1 MPQLT
6 PEQLTHV
13 ETWAAEGATL
23 NDIQDRLKKEFSI
36 TLTYL
41 EARLLMTEVG
51 VRLKDKERLVE
62 KKPEPAPPLHDNAQ
76 DGEPDTLSEE
86 PTAPALGAGGVT
98 LKVDQIAV
106 PGTLAS
112 GKVTFSDGVTATWYV
127 DQMGRLGLS
136 GAPQGYQP
144 PAADV
149 PVFQR
154 QLDRALMEAGF

>member
-6 PEQLTHV
+6 AEQLALV

-23 NDIQDRLKKEFSI
+23 NHIQDRLKTEFGI

-51 VRLKDKERLVE
+51 VRLKDKERPVE
-62 KKPEPAPPLHDNAQ
+62 KKPEPAPEPAGEDEEPPLVE
-76 DGEPDTLSEE
+76 DGEE
-86 PTAPALGAGGVT
+86 APAGGGGVA

-112 GKVTFSDGVTATWYV
+112 GKVTFSDGVAATWYV
-127 DQMGRLGLS
+127 DQMGRLGLG

-144 PAADV
+144 PPADV

>member
-6 PEQLTHV
+6 TEQLAHV

-41 EARLLMTEVG
+41 EARLLMADVG
-51 VRLKDKERLVE
+51 VRLKDKERPIE
-62 KKPEPAPPLHDNAQ
+62 KKPEPMPEAEAPPR
-76 DGEPDTLSEE
+76 DGAEFPLNEA
-86 PTAPALGAGGVT
+86 PTPTPGGGVT

-112 GKVTFSDGVTATWYV
+112 GRVTFSDGVTVAWYV

-144 PAADV
+144 PPADV

-154 QLDRALMEAGF
+154 QLDRALVEAGF